1 MDLRLV
7 IALPL
12 LVVVFALISYYLTVF
27 LRRGEKVL
35 NSFFRETLISKPVG
49 YKLKPLA
56 VGSLKLFAYSAI
68 IYIFLFTL
76 SLAYLVATEDVYLFE
91 ISVLADRIVGVV
103 LFSSM
108 ILLSLIF
115 IMIALVDISVMFK
128 RRRDISREI
137 FVKKLISYTIVIIL
151 LIVMTTFI
159 AIDLKKGIETI
170 QHDLSSL
177 ISQL

>member
-12 LVVVFALISYYLTVF
+12 LVVVFAMISYYLSVF
-27 LRRGEKVL
+27 LRRGGEFL
-35 NSFFRETLISKPVG
+35 NSFFRETLISKSVG

-56 VGSLKLFAYSAI
+56 MGSLKLFAYSTM
-68 IYIFLFTL
+68 IYIFLLTL
-76 SLAYLVATEDVYLFE
+76 SLAYLATSENVYIFE
-91 ISVLADRIVGVV
+91 ISAFTDRIVGVV

-115 IMIALVDISVMFK
+115 ITLTLIDIYDMFK

-137 FVKKLISYTIVIIL
+137 FVKKLIGYTIVTIIL
-151 LIVMTTFI
+151 IAMTTFI
-159 AIDLKKGIETI
+159 TIDLKKGIETI
-170 QHDLSSL
+170 QHDLNSL

>member
-27 LRRGEKVL
+27 LRRGGEVL
-35 NSFFRETLISKPVG
+35 NSFFRESLISKPVG

-56 VGSLKLFAYSAI
+56 VGSLKLFAYSTM
-68 IYIFLFTL
+68 IYIFLFIL
-76 SLAYLVATEDVYLFE
+76 SLAYLATSENVYLFE
-91 ISVLADRIVGVV
+91 ISVLTGRIVGAV
-103 LFSSM
+103 LFSST

-115 IMIALVDISVMFK
+115 IMIALVDISAMFK

-137 FVKKLISYTIVIIL
+137 FMKKLIGYTIVIII
-151 LIVMTTFI
+151 LIAMTTFI
-159 AIDLKKGIETI
+159 TIDLK
-170 QHDLSSL
+170 SL
-177 ISQL
+177 INVINLKK

>member
-7 IALPL
+7 IALSL
-12 LVVVFALISYYLTVF
+12 LVVIFALISYYLREF
-27 LRRGEKVL
+27 LRRGGEVL
-35 NSFFRETLISKPVG
+35 NNFFREYLISKSVG

-56 VGSLKLFAYSAI
+56 VSSLKLFGFSAI

-76 SLAYLVATEDVYLFE
+76 SLVYLVASEDVYLFE
-91 ISVLADRIVGVV
+91 IFVLTDRIVGVV

-115 IMIALVDISVMFK
+115 ITLALIDISVMFK

-137 FVKKLISYTIVIIL
+137 FVKKLIGYTIVIIL

-159 AIDLKKGIETI
+159 TINLKKGIETI
-170 QHDLSSL
+170 QHDLNSL